1 MANDLKDI
9 IKDFKNLA
17 SKIQTDNSNVK
28 QHLKDKNLMLEA
40 CQKEYQKI
48 YFEHENLKKIYQQLE
63 EQLKQ
68 QQRLIKKLPQHIKNK
83 KRYFITDDSEDYDE
97 NIDDCK
103 NENDDDYDDD
113 DDDDNNEVE
122 YIKVKKKQIK
132 KTFNRQKKSK
142 KSTKR
147 NNRLYK

>member
-48 YFEHENLKKIYQQLE
+48 YFEHENLKKKNQQLE

-68 QQRLIKKLPQHIKNK
+68 QQQQQQRSMKNLLRRIKNNK
-83 KRYFITDDSEDYDE
+83 CYSITNVNE
-97 NIDDCK
+97 
-103 NENDDDYDDD
+103 NENDYE
-113 DDDDNNEVE
+113 NNG
-122 YIKVKKKQIK
+122 
-132 KTFNRQKKSK
+132 
-142 KSTKR
+142 
-147 NNRLYK
+147 

>member
-48 YFEHENLKKIYQQLE
+48 YFEHENLKKKNQQLE

-68 QQRLIKKLPQHIKNK
+68 QQQQQQQQQRSMKNLLRRIKNNK
-83 KRYFITDDSEDYDE
+83 CYSITNVNE
-97 NIDDCK
+97 
-103 NENDDDYDDD
+103 NENDYE
-113 DDDDNNEVE
+113 NNG
-122 YIKVKKKQIK
+122 
-132 KTFNRQKKSK
+132 
-142 KSTKR
+142 
-147 NNRLYK
+147 